1 MKRNA
6 TKIGC
11 LLLVLSGL
19 VPTSAGAQEKTM
31 MRQYLESY
39 DSIQFFRPYD
49 KTGINM
55 FETPKDNIAF
65 DGVRVRIGAGFTQQ
79 FQNLKHSN
87 FEKAAGRPN
96 SLYALSSG
104 FNTAQANL
112 NMDFQLAD
120 GIRLNLV
127 TYLSSRH
134 HNEAWVKG
142 GFIQFDKLPFKGE
155 FWNNLMKYATI
166 KVGHME
172 INYGDAHF
180 RRSDGGSTLYNPF
193 MDNYLLDA
201 FTTEIGG
208 EVYLQHNGL
217 FGMIGVSNGEIK
229 GDVKA
234 GSAEKNPAFYLK
246 GGIDKQLTDK
256 ARVRVAGSFYTDK
269 SSASNTVFWG
279 DRTGSN
285 YFLVMEKESAT
296 ALAQAWSGR
305 INPGF
310 GRKVQA
316 MQLNG
321 FVKYGGLELFG
332 TYEQGKGRSANA
344 LDNKDRTLN
353 QLAGDVVY
361 RIGPKENVYV
371 GARYNTL
378 SGQLFLNNVA
388 DDIKVDRL
396 ALAGGWFVTRN
407 VLLKGEY
414 VVQNYRDYPTGAGA
428 TQFTDG
434 KFNGWVIEAVVGF

>member
-11 LLLVLSGL
+11 LLLVLAGFVL
-19 VPTSAGAQEKTM
+19 TSASAQEKTM

-55 FETPKDNIAF
+55 FETPKDNVAF

-87 FEKAAGRPN
+87 FEKATGRPN

-217 FGMIGVSNGEIK
+217 FGMVGISNGEIK

-310 GRKVQA
+310 GRKVQGL
-316 MQLNG
+316 QLNG

-344 LDNKDRTLN
+344 LDNKDRTLT

-378 SGQLFLNNVA
+378 TGQLFLNNVA
-388 DDIKVDRL
+388 DDIKVDRV

>member
-6 TKIGC
+6 SNISC
-11 LLLVLSGL
+11 VLAVLAGFVL
-19 VPTSAGAQEKTM
+19 TSAGAQDMTM
-31 MRQYLESY
+31 MRQYLQSY

-49 KTGINM
+49 KNGINM
-55 FETPKDNIAF
+55 FETPKDNVSF
-65 DGVRVRIGAGFTQQ
+65 DGVRVRLGAGFTQQ

-87 FEKAAGRPN
+87 YEKTGGKSN
-96 SLYALSSG
+96 SLYPLSSG
-104 FNTAQANL
+104 FNTAMANL

-142 GFIQFDKLPFKGE
+142 GYIQFDKLPYKGA
-155 FWNNLMKYATI
+155 FWTNLMKYTTI

-193 MDNYLLDA
+193 MENYLLDA

-217 FGMIGVSNGEIK
+217 FGMVGMTNGEIK
-229 GDVKA
+229 GDVKE
-234 GSAEKNPAFYLK
+234 GTAEKNPAFYLK
-246 GGIDKQLTDK
+246 GGIDKRLTDK
-256 ARVRVAGSFYTDK
+256 ARVRVSGSFYTDR

-316 MQLNG
+316 MQVNG
-321 FVKYGGLELFG
+321 FVKYGGLEFFG
-332 TYEQGKGRSANA
+332 TYEQGKGRSAHS

-353 QLAGDVVY
+353 QWAGDLVY
-361 RIGPKENVYV
+361 RIGPKEDAYV

-388 DDIKVDRL
+388 DDVKIDRL

-414 VVQNYRDYPTGAGA
+414 VVQNYRDFPTGTGA

-434 KFNGWVIEAVVGF
+434 RFNGWVIEAVVGF